1 MSFID
6 ELKRRNVFKVGIAYA
21 ILAWLLL
28 QVSDTLVPALHLPEW
43 IQSAVALLLILG
55 FPLAL
60 FFAWAFELTPE
71 GLKKEKDVDRSR
83 SITPV
88 TGRKLDFAVIGL
100 MAIGLVYF
108 TFDKYTTDAP
118 QSIDDPVA
126 VSTRPSIAVL
136 PFANMSEDPN
146 QQHFADG
153 LTEELLNSLAALSHL
168 RVVSRTSSFS
178 FKGRNLPIAEI
189 AAALQVDH
197 ILEGSVRRAGNT
209 IRVTAQLIDTS
220 SDSHLWSENYDR
232 ELNLDNILEIQEEIA
247 VKVVGALQLQLFPQ
261 VSKILATNGP
271 ANLKALDLFHD
282 GMFYLRKIEIGED
295 DPETTFN
302 SAVEIFEASIAADP
316 EWAPPRA
323 ALGRVIHFYKDV
335 GDIAENLRISKGHI
349 MDAIRLD
356 DGYGPAYSSLGYI
369 LSIQGDFDGSMRAYE
384 RTRSLG
390 TDSSWGMAILLTF
403 LGRYDESI
411 DAYRQAVTHD
421 PLSTHVR
428 YQLMDVYACA
438 GRYAEAIDAA
448 NALLRAEPDEEN
460 LRIFLANTY
469 LRSGNMVIGLQM
481 ADDVIEDIGTDLP
494 FAAAFALV
502 GREERARAALN
513 TPEMSEPGA
522 SLNAAIIAAA
532 LGQDDRALTR
542 LEQAVD
548 FESARNKAY
557 QLLVRIQCS
566 PEFRS
571 FAGNT
576 RYEALLNRLGLPD

>member
-1 MSFID
+1 MFFID
-6 ELKRRNVFKVGIAYA
+6 ELKRRNVFRVAIAYV

-28 QVSDTLVPALHLPEW
+28 QVSATLVPALHLPEW
-43 IQSAVALLLILG
+43 FQSAVALLLILG

-100 MAIGLVYF
+100 MAIALAYF

-146 QQHFADG
+146 QEHFADG
-153 LTEELLNSLAALSHL
+153 LTEELLNSLAALSDL
-168 RVVSRTSSFS
+168 RVISRTSSFS
-178 FKGRNLPIAEI
+178 FKGRNAPIAEI

-209 IRVTAQLIDTS
+209 IRVTAQLIETS

-247 VKVVGALQLQLFPQ
+247 VKVVGALHLQLFPQ

-302 SAVEIFEASIAADP
+302 SAVQIFEASIGADP

-356 DGYGPAYSSLGYI
+356 DAYGPAYASLGYI
-369 LSIQGDFDGSMRAYE
+369 LSIEGDFDGSMRAYE
-384 RTRSLG
+384 RARSLG
-390 TDSSWGMAILLTF
+390 TDSSWGKAILMLF
-403 LGRYDESI
+403 LGRFDVAIDE
-411 DAYRQAVTHD
+411 YLQAVTHD

-428 YQLMDVYACA
+428 YQLMEAYACA

-448 NALLRAEPDEEN
+448 NALLRAESHEEN

-469 LRSGNMVIGLQM
+469 LRSGNMATGLQM

-494 FAAAFALV
+494 FAAAFAMV

-513 TPEMSEPGA
+513 APEMSEPGA

-548 FESARNKAY
+548 FESARNNASE
-557 QLLVRIQCS
+557 LLFRIQCS

-571 FAGNT
+571 LVGNA

>member
-1 MSFID
+1 MFFID
-6 ELKRRNVFKVGIAYA
+6 ELKRRNVFRVAIAYV

-28 QVSDTLVPALHLPEW
+28 QVSATLVPALHLPEW
-43 IQSAVALLLILG
+43 FQSAVALLLILG

-88 TGRKLDFAVIGL
+88 TGRKLNFAVIGL
-100 MAIGLVYF
+100 MAIALAYF

-146 QQHFADG
+146 QEHFADG
-153 LTEELLNSLAALSHL
+153 LTEELLNSLAALSDL
-168 RVVSRTSSFS
+168 RVISRTSSFS
-178 FKGRNLPIAEI
+178 FKGRNAPIAEI

-209 IRVTAQLIDTS
+209 IRVTAQLIETS

-247 VKVVGALQLQLFPQ
+247 VKVVGALHLQLFPQ

-302 SAVEIFEASIAADP
+302 SAVQIFEASIAADP

-384 RTRSLG
+384 RARSLG
-390 TDSSWGMAILLTF
+390 TDSSWGRAILLTF

-411 DAYRQAVTHD
+411 DAYQHAVTHD

-428 YQLMDVYACA
+428 YQLMEAYACA

-448 NALLRAEPDEEN
+448 NALLRAESHEEN

-469 LRSGNMVIGLQM
+469 LRSGNMATGLQM
-481 ADDVIEDIGTDLP
+481 ADDVIEGIGTDLP

-513 TPEMSEPGA
+513 APEMTEPGA

-557 QLLVRIQCS
+557 QLLDRIQCS

-571 FAGNT
+571 FAGNA

>member
-557 QLLVRIQCS
+557 QLLDQIQCS